1 MNIVLDTNVLVSGVF
16 WKGNESTVLA
26 SCLSKDISNFISPSI
41 IDEFDRVL
49 HYDKFQFNTVE
60 IQHALETILAC
71 STVIL
76 PQVKLDIVNDDSADN
91 KILECAVAAN
101 AACIVSGDHHLLQ
114 LGSYKNINIVSAKQ
128 FIKLF
133 LK

>member
-16 WKGNESTVLA
+16 WNGNGSTVLE
-26 SCLSKDISNFISPSI
+26 SCLSKDISNFISPPI

-49 HYDKFQFNTVE
+49 HYDKFQFKPVE
-60 IQHALETILAC
+60 IQHALETLLSF

-76 PQVKLDIVNDDSADN
+76 PQVKIEIIKDDPADN
-91 KILECAVAAN
+91 KILECAVTTN

-114 LGSYKNINIVSAKQ
+114 LESYKQITIVSAKQ
-128 FIKLF
+128 FIELF
-133 LK
+133 LR

>member
-16 WKGNESTVLA
+16 WKGNESTVLS

-49 HYDKFQFNTVE
+49 HYDKFQFNPVE
-60 IQHALETILAC
+60 IQHALETILSC

-76 PQVKLDIVNDDSADN
+76 PQVKIDIVKDDPADN
-91 KILECAVAAN
+91 KILECAVASN
-101 AACIVSGDHHLLQ
+101 AACVVSGDHHLLQ
-114 LGSYKNINIVSAKQ
+114 LKSYKHINIVSANQ
-128 FIKLF
+128 FIELF
-133 LK
+133 LR